1 MVALAAPLLLGLA
14 HVAVVD
20 SAAGPLARQ
29 ARPLQGLPVRE
40 LRAVV
45 GEDQPE
51 HALERPLPDGRL
63 QHVER
68 GRHRARRP
76 LGQKQAQLRAAA
88 AQVERE
94 DALPVGGAPDH
105 RVHLAGGLALALRE
119 RRERREG
126 ALRAVRR
133 RRGRR
138 PPPRPVPHLAAQVH
152 VGHAGVAPL
161 YPAVDGG
168 GGGPELGR
176 AGVGYLR
183 RRQAAGQVGPDLGG
197 DGLEL
202 LLRAVHPA
210 PGGGQLAVGQQ
221 LGAGR
226 GVLAAERHR
235 AVVAAPVAAVADV
248 RPAAE
253 PGAGALGH
261 RLDPRP
267 LARPAR
273 DGAVAPDLVGDARL
287 GPPQVARHRAGRPV
301 LVQPPLYRGPLGAV
315 EPPVEPLPSLG
326 HRNLLPLA
334 RRPFG
339 AAVGGSIPNSAAR
352 VQLSFEKK

>member
-1 MVALAAPLLLGLA
+1 MICRAAWAGASAARRGCARSPPLLLGLA

-161 YPAVDGG
+161 YPAVDCG

-235 AVVAAPVAAVADV
+235 AVVAALVAAVADV

-261 RLDPRP
+261 RLDPRS

-287 GPPQVARHRAGRPV
+287 GPP
-301 LVQPPLYRGPLGAV
+301 
-315 EPPVEPLPSLG
+315 
-326 HRNLLPLA
+326 
-334 RRPFG
+334 
-339 AAVGGSIPNSAAR
+339 
-352 VQLSFEKK
+352 

>member
-1 MVALAAPLLLGLA
+1 MVEGAALNSDERAWDICAGDRPRARSALILAAM
-14 HVAVVD
+14 D
-20 SAAGPLARQ
+20 SNSSS
-29 ARPLQGLPVRE
+29 
-40 LRAVV
+40 
-45 GEDQPE
+45 
-51 HALERPLPDGRL
+51 
-63 QHVER
+63 
-68 GRHRARRP
+68 
-76 LGQKQAQLRAAA
+76 
-88 AQVERE
+88 
-94 DALPVGGAPDH
+94 
-105 RVHLAGGLALALRE
+105 
-119 RRERREG
+119 
-126 ALRAVRR
+126 
-133 RRGRR
+133 
-138 PPPRPVPHLAAQVH
+138 VP
-152 VGHAGVAPL
+152 
-161 YPAVDGG
+161 
-168 GGGPELGR
+168 
-176 AGVGYLR
+176 
-183 RRQAAGQVGPDLGG
+183 
-197 DGLEL
+197 
-202 LLRAVHPA
+202 VHPA

-315 EPPVEPLPSLG
+315 EPPVGPLPSLG

-339 AAVGGSIPNSAAR
+339 AAVG
-352 VQLSFEKK
+352 